1 MCGLDR
7 QGVSWR
13 VTQGGV
19 GGRAVLHVL
28 QRGHAALLIRI
39 TPRCT
44 LQPSGMAVASK
55 TDTSRWAPAR
65 AVAPLLCGPFLDQV
79 VSIYDMRHIY

>member
-1 MCGLDR
+1 MEFTEIHEESTESPR
-7 QGVSWR
+7 GVSMESI
-13 VTQGGV
+13 VDS
-19 GGRAVLHVL
+19 L
-28 QRGHAALLIRI
+28 

-55 TDTSRWAPAR
+55 TDTSCWAPAR

-79 VSIYDMRHIY
+79 VSIYDIRHIY